1 MRRPPLKTNSCE
13 YIVSGPRGTNDLFI
27 TTASSI
33 FHSPKA
39 LLKMKGKVPC
49 LQRIESQRGTVCG
62 TLGMRGDVMGG
73 GRREHVCEV
82 SHEQSE
88 LRPSWD
94 FTVGIKD
101 WDAE

>member
-1 MRRPPLKTNSCE
+1 M
-13 YIVSGPRGTNDLFI
+13 
-27 TTASSI
+27 
-33 FHSPKA
+33 
-39 LLKMKGKVPC
+39 
-49 LQRIESQRGTVCG
+49 CG